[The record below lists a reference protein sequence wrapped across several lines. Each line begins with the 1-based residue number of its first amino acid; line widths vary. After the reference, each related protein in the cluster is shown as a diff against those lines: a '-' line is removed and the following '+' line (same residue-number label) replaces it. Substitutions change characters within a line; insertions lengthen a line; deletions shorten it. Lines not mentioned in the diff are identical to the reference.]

1 MRRRI
6 IFGGAAICALA
17 AVAYAQFPSIP
28 PTPPMAAAEAAKRT
42 AWDFNLV
49 AIDGE
54 PLPMAKF
61 RGKVVMLV
69 NTASFCGFTPQ
80 YEGLQKI
87 QTDYAAR
94 GFTVLGVPSGN
105 FKDQEYGSNKQ
116 ISEFCKAKFGIKFP
130 LAEKSEVVG
139 AKAIPLYRWAAAK
152 LGPDNTPRWNF
163 HKYLIGRDGRL
174 IAAFGTRTEPG
185 DPMVRAA
192 IEAALKAPAQ
202 APPNKA

>member
-1 MRRRI
+1 
-6 IFGGAAICALA
+6 
-17 AVAYAQFPSIP
+17 
-28 PTPPMAAAEAAKRT
+28 
-42 AWDFNLV
+42 
-49 AIDGE
+49 
-54 PLPMAKF
+54 MAKF

-87 QTDYAAR
+87 QTDYAAK

-105 FKDQEYGSNKQ
+105 FKEQEYGSNKD

-130 LAEKSEVVG
+130 LAEKSDVVG

-174 IAAFGTRTEPG
+174 IAAFGTRTDPG
-185 DPMVRAA
+185 DPKIRAA
-192 IEAALKAPAQ
+192 IEAALKASPG
-202 APPNKA
+202 KA

>member
-1 MRRRI
+1 MRRKTMI
-6 IFGGAAICALA
+6 GAAAICALA

-28 PTPPMAAAEAAKRT
+28 PTPPMAVAEAAKRT

-87 QTDYAAR
+87 QTDYAAK

-105 FKDQEYGSNKQ
+105 FKEQEYGSNKD

-130 LAEKSEVVG
+130 LAEKSDVVG

-174 IAAFGTRTEPG
+174 IAAFGTRTDPG
-185 DPMVRAA
+185 DPKIRAA
-192 IEAALKAPAQ
+192 IEAALKASPG
-202 APPNKA
+202 KA

>member
-1 MRRRI
+1 MRRKTMI
-6 IFGGAAICALA
+6 GAAAICALA

-87 QTDYAAR
+87 QTDYAAK

-105 FKDQEYGSNKQ
+105 FKEQEYGSNKD

-130 LAEKSEVVG
+130 LAEKSDVVG

-174 IAAFGTRTEPG
+174 IAAFGTRTDPG
-185 DPMVRAA
+185 DPKIRAA
-192 IEAALKAPAQ
+192 IEAALKASPG
-202 APPNKA
+202 KA

>member
-1 MRRRI
+1 MRRKTMI
-6 IFGGAAICALA
+6 GAAAICALA

-69 NTASFCGFTPQ
+69 NTASFCGFTPH

-87 QTDYAAR
+87 QTDYAAK

-105 FKDQEYGSNKQ
+105 FKEQEYGSNKD

-130 LAEKSEVVG
+130 LAEKSDVVG

-174 IAAFGTRTEPG
+174 IAAFGTRTDPG
-185 DPMVRAA
+185 DPKIRAA
-192 IEAALKAPAQ
+192 IEAALKASPG
-202 APPNKA
+202 KA